1 MQITVENDIHTL
13 IMKDVV
19 PEQTGEICCEAKNAV
34 GSKKQFAS
42 LAVKM
47 IGSAP
52 IFEKNLEDRLVREGE
67 EIIMEA
73 VLSEVF
79 IYLYIYIYICPR
91 KKKKENFFLY
101 LLFLLQVSCLK

>member
-79 IYLYIYIYICPR
+79 IYLYIYIYIYVLERKR
-91 KKKKENFFLY
+91 KKIFFY
-101 LLFLLQVSCLK
+101 IFYFFYKFLV